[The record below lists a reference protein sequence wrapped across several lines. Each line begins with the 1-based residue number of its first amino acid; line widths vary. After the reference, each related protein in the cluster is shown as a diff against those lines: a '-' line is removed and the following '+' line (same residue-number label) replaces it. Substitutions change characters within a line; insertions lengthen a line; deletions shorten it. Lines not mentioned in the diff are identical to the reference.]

1 MFRQEEAPARK
12 SRGFPISQVAAL
24 GWLGNETA
32 PLCLRR
38 LNVLWRVEFPRC
50 SAGREKEAPLKVER
64 EKRAAQYLPRSRATG
79 GTPGPGGSRRRPHPP
94 RRPPTA
100 SQQRGSRSK
109 VSRRSQTNRG
119 RFSAIAKVRCKSL
132 SHMTDCWC
140 GRRESNSH
148 DPCGSQDFKSCVSTC
163 STTSASGQCMAGER
177 VEFP

>member
-24 GWLGNETA
+24 GWLGNDTA

-79 GTPGPGGSRRRPHPP
+79 GTPGPGGADGAPIHPGVP
-94 RRPPTA
+94 RLPA
-100 SQQRGSRSK
+100 SSAAPAPRSHAGLK
-109 VSRRSQTNRG
+109 TNRG

-140 GRRESNSH
+140 GR
-148 DPCGSQDFKSCVSTC
+148 
-163 STTSASGQCMAGER
+163 
-177 VEFP
+177 

>member
-1 MFRQEEAPARK
+1 MFRQEKAPARK

-79 GTPGPGGSRRRPHPP
+79 GTPGPGGQPTGTPSTQASPDCQPAARLPLQGLTQVSDKQRLLRPLQCYSKSALQVPEP
-94 RRPPTA
+94 YDGLLVRTA
-100 SQQRGSRSK
+100 
-109 VSRRSQTNRG
+109 
-119 RFSAIAKVRCKSL
+119 
-132 SHMTDCWC
+132 
-140 GRRESNSH
+140 
-148 DPCGSQDFKSCVSTC
+148 
-163 STTSASGQCMAGER
+163 R
-177 VEFP
+177 VELARPLRVSGF

>member
-1 MFRQEEAPARK
+1 MFRQEKAPARK

-79 GTPGPGGSRRRPHPP
+79 GTPGPGGADGAPIHPGVPRLPASSGVPLQGLTQVSDKQRLLRPLQCYSKSALQVPEP
-94 RRPPTA
+94 YDGLLVRTA
-100 SQQRGSRSK
+100 
-109 VSRRSQTNRG
+109 
-119 RFSAIAKVRCKSL
+119 
-132 SHMTDCWC
+132 
-140 GRRESNSH
+140 
-148 DPCGSQDFKSCVSTC
+148 
-163 STTSASGQCMAGER
+163 R
-177 VEFP
+177 VELARPLRVSGF